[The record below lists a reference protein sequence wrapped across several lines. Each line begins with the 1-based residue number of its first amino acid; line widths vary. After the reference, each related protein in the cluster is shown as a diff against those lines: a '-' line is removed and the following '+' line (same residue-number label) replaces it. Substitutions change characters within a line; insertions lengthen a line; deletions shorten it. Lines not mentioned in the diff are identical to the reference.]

1 MFTRVAVVNRGEAA
15 MRFIRA
21 ARELNLSE
29 TTPLTTIA
37 LYTDEERTAMF
48 VREADEAVRIVS
60 GEKNA
65 YLDYDELGRALTECG
80 AEAVWVGWGFVSE
93 HPEFAD
99 LVEGM
104 GLTFIGPSGDVM
116 RKLGDKIGAKRL
128 AEESGVP
135 VAPWSNGAVTSL
147 EEAEKH
153 AEEIGY
159 PLMIKAAAGG
169 GGRGIRKVEEA
180 GALED
185 AFEGARR
192 EAKSSFGDDTVFMEH
207 VVTEGRHVEVQIVA
221 DGEGGVWA
229 PGVRDCSMQRRNQK
243 VIEESASTAL
253 SADAEERAREAAINL
268 ARSAGYRGAGTV
280 EFLYQ
285 PAEDVL
291 AFLEVNT
298 RLQVEHPV
306 TEVTTGLDLVKL
318 QVQVARGERLEGEP
332 PAPRGHA
339 IEVRLNAEDP
349 DQGFAPAPGTVE
361 RLVWAAGPGVRVETG
376 VAQGDVIP
384 GTYDSMIAKIIGYGQ
399 DREEAR
405 AKVRRALLE
414 TTVVIR
420 GGTTNK
426 AFLAWLLEHPDFV
439 AGEFNTA
446 WLDRVTSDDAYQP
459 PQQPALALV
468 AAAID
473 AYDAQRDT
481 ARAEFLAAAAR
492 GRPQTDIEL
501 GHQVE
506 LRLGGDAHSL
516 TVYRAGPRHYVVV
529 ADGHRIAVD
538 TERVAPFERRMT
550 VAGHPWRVVSV
561 LEGAEALVEV
571 DGLPHRVSH
580 DDGGLVRTPS
590 PGVVVNLAVSVGD
603 VVEAG
608 QRLAT
613 FESMKT
619 EVAVNAPVAGRV
631 REVLVGTN
639 AQVNANAPL
648 FRLEAMTDEGA
659 RDGEEAQDGEGADGE
674 GADGDEAS
682 EGGGD
687 ADAGFADMTGDEDDS
702 DPHARL
708 INRLAEMRSLVLG
721 YDHGTEE
728 TNDAVAAYERYRS
741 EVAAAG
747 ADILRA
753 ELSVLAGFADVALLS
768 RNRRTDAEEV
778 AEDVHNPR
786 EYFNAF
792 LQTMDSVQAGLPSSF
807 EKKLRA
813 ALADY
818 GVDDLERTP
827 ELEEA
832 LLWIF
837 LAQQRAGAQVPAV
850 LAILQFRLRN
860 PEAIAE
866 GLGQN
871 LLDTL
876 DRLILATQLRH
887 PVVGD
892 LARRVRFHSFDEPLL
907 QVSRHEVDT
916 RMLEH
921 LSVMT
926 GTDDPDER
934 AERAGLLVSC
944 PQPLIRL
951 MAKLD
956 DDQTAEHR
964 SLIEVQTRRY
974 YQVRNL
980 ADVRSFERDG
990 RFVVTGTFD
999 TTDADAATLGGAFE
1013 HRALVVAVDAG
1024 ADDLG
1029 GPGGALAAV
1038 AGEVGDSGAVA
1049 DVYGKWPD
1057 EAISDDDHGLRLAA
1071 AVEAA
1076 ELPAGVAR
1084 ITFSVTGGAEGH
1096 RSARYT
1102 FERDGS
1108 NLAENKALRNL
1119 HPMIA
1124 DRLHLWRLA
1133 DFHLERRPAPEDI
1146 YLFEATAR
1154 DNADDRRLIALAEV
1168 RDMTPLRD
1176 ASGAVAAVPAL
1187 ENVLDSCLDGMR
1199 RALSDF
1205 PQGKGPEW
1213 NRIVMYV
1220 WPPIDLPRKEWV
1232 SIVGALAPRT
1242 EGTGLEQVAVQGRM
1256 VEPAGTTREVRL
1268 RMLRSAGAGISVEI
1282 TGPPT
1287 ERLRPLDAYAQKVIR
1302 ARRRGSVYPY
1312 ELIPILLRPVTD
1324 AGEGDVAATAT
1335 EYDLDDDG
1343 TLVPVERPP
1352 GENTS
1357 AIVVSTVTTPTARYP
1372 EGMTRVAL
1380 FGDPTKALGSVSE
1393 PECRRI
1399 LAGIDLAESLGA
1411 PVEWFAVCSGAK
1423 IAMDSGTENLDWVG
1437 RVLRR
1442 LIEFTQ
1448 AGGEVNVIVAGINVG
1463 AQPYWNAEATMLMHT
1478 KGILVMTPE
1487 STMVLTG
1494 KRSLEYSG
1502 GVGAEDNFGIGGYD
1516 RIMGPNGQAQYWA
1529 PDLVGACEVLLAHY
1543 EFAYVAPGERYPR
1556 RAESTDPVERDVRSF
1571 PHDLEGTDLD
1581 TVGDIFSAETNRDR
1595 KKAFDIR
1602 TVMRAVADQDRQALE
1617 RWAETRH
1624 AETAVVLDAFLG
1636 GWSVTLIGIE
1646 SRPVPR
1652 VGLVPTDGPGT
1663 WSGGTLYPLSSR
1675 KVARAINAASGN
1687 RPVVVLAN
1695 LSGFDGS
1702 PDSLRNLQLEYGA
1715 EIGRAIVNFD
1725 GPVLFCVVSRYHGGA
1740 FVVFSEVLNDN
1751 LEVSAVEGSYASV
1764 LGGGPAAAV
1773 VFVAEVD
1780 KRTDGDQRLVDLR
1793 ARIDGSDESDRAGLE
1808 REAGEL
1814 RSTVRAEK
1822 QAEVAAEF
1830 DGIHTVA
1837 RAKEVGSVNTIVPAE
1852 GLRPYLVD
1860 AVERGMRR
1868 TTGSEPG

>member
-1 MFTRVAVVNRGEAA
+1 MFSRVAIVNRGEAA

-21 ARELNLSE
+21 ARELSLSD

-65 YLDYDELGRALTECG
+65 YIDYDELARALTECD

-135 VAPWSNGAVTSL
+135 VSPWSNGAVTSL

-153 AEEIGY
+153 AKEIGY

-180 GALED
+180 SALEE

-207 VVTEGRHVEVQIVA
+207 VVTGGRHVEVQIIA

-253 SADAEERAREAAINL
+253 GADAEERAREAAINL
-268 ARSAGYRGAGTV
+268 ARNAGYRGAGTV

-285 PAEDVL
+285 PAEDLL

-318 QVQVARGERLEGEP
+318 QLQVARGERIEGEP
-332 PAPRGHA
+332 PPPRGHA

-349 DQGFAPAPGTVE
+349 DQGFAPAPGTIE

-384 GTYDSMIAKIIGYGQ
+384 GTYDSMIAKIIGYGR

-426 AFLAWLLEHPDFV
+426 AFLAWLIEHHDFV
-439 AGEFNTA
+439 AGEFDTS
-446 WLDRVTSDDAYQP
+446 WLDRLTSDDAYQP

-481 ARAEFLAAAAR
+481 ARADFLATAER

-501 GHQVE
+501 GRQVE

-516 TVYRAGPRHYVVV
+516 TVYRTGSRRYLVV
-529 ADGHRIAVD
+529 ADGHSIAVD
-538 TERVAPFERRMT
+538 TERVAPFERRMI
-550 VAGHPWRVVSV
+550 VAGRPWRVVSV
-561 LEGAEALVEV
+561 LEGSEALVEV
-571 DGLPHRVSH
+571 DGLPHRVSY

-590 PGVVVNLAVSVGD
+590 PGVVVNVAVSVGD

-619 EVAVNAPVAGRV
+619 EIAVNAPFAGRV

-639 AQVNANAPL
+639 AQINANAPL
-648 FRLEAMTDEGA
+648 CRLEAMTDDKG
-659 RDGEEAQDGEGADGE
+659 QDGEGTAE
-674 GADGDEAS
+674 DEVS

-687 ADAGFADMTGDEDDS
+687 TDAGFADLTRDEDGS
-702 DPHARL
+702 DPAARL
-708 INRLAEMRSLVLG
+708 TDRLAEMRSLVLG
-721 YDHGTEE
+721 YDLGTEE
-728 TNDAVAAYERYRS
+728 TNDAFAAYERDRAD
-741 EVAAAG
+741 VAA
-747 ADILRA
+747 DDPVILRA

-850 LAILQFRLRN
+850 VAILQFRLRN
-860 PEAIAE
+860 PEAIPE
-866 GLGQN
+866 GLGQD

-907 QVSRHEVDT
+907 HASRHEEDS

-921 LSVMT
+921 LSVLT
-926 GTDDPDER
+926 STDDADER
-934 AERAGLLVSC
+934 AERSRLLVSC

-974 YQVRNL
+974 YQVRDL
-980 ADVRSFERDG
+980 TDVRAFERDG

-999 TTDADAATLGGAFE
+999 TTNADAASLDGATDG
-1013 HRALVVAVDAG
+1013 RALVVAVDAG
-1024 ADDLG
+1024 ADDVG
-1029 GPGGALAAV
+1029 GPGGALAAI
-1038 AGEVGDSGAVA
+1038 AAEVGDRAGAVA
-1049 DVYGKWPD
+1049 DVYNKWPD
-1057 EAISDDDHGLRLAA
+1057 EGISDDDCGLRLAA
-1071 AVEAA
+1071 AVQTAK
-1076 ELPAGVAR
+1076 LPAGVAR
-1084 ITFSVTGGAEGH
+1084 ITFSVIGGTEGH
-1096 RSARYT
+1096 RSARFT
-1102 FERDGS
+1102 FEREES
-1108 NLAENKALRNL
+1108 NFAENTALRNL

-1133 DFHLERRPAPEDI
+1133 DFHLKRRPAPEDI

-1187 ENVLDSCLDGMR
+1187 EHVLDSCLDGMR
-1199 RALSDF
+1199 RALSELSE
-1205 PQGKGPEW
+1205 GKGPEW
-1213 NRIVMYV
+1213 NRIVLYV

-1242 EGTGLEQVAVQGRM
+1242 EGSGLEQVAIQGRM
-1256 VEPAGTTREVRL
+1256 IEPAGTTRELRL
-1268 RMLRSAGAGISVEI
+1268 RMSRSAGAGISVEV

-1287 ERLRPLDAYAQKVIR
+1287 ERLRPLDSYAQKVIR
-1302 ARRRGSVYPY
+1302 SRRRGSVYPY

-1335 EYDLDDDG
+1335 EYDLDDNGD
-1343 TLVPVERPP
+1343 LAAVERPP
-1352 GENTS
+1352 GDNSS
-1357 AIVVSTVTTPTARYP
+1357 AIVVSTITTPTARYP

-1380 FGDPTKALGSVSE
+1380 FGDPTKALGSVAE

-1399 LAGIDLAESLGA
+1399 LAAIDLAESLGA

-1442 LIEFTQ
+1442 IITFTQ
-1448 AGGEVNVIVAGINVG
+1448 TGGEVNVVVAGINVG

-1502 GVGAEDNFGIGGYD
+1502 GVGAEDNFGIGGFD

-1556 RAESTDPVERDVRSF
+1556 RAETTDPVERDIRSF
-1571 PHDLEGTDLD
+1571 PHELEGTDLH
-1581 TVGDIFSAETNRDR
+1581 TVGDIFSSETNRDR

-1602 TVMRAVADQDRQALE
+1602 TVMRAVADQDRKALE

-1624 AETAVVLDAFLG
+1624 AETAVVLDAFVG

-1646 SRPVPR
+1646 SRPVAR
-1652 VGLVPTDGPGT
+1652 VGLVPTDGPGA

-1740 FVVFSEVLNDN
+1740 FVVFSAVLNDN
-1751 LEVSAVEGSYASV
+1751 LEVSAVEGSFASV

-1780 KRTDGDQRLVDLR
+1780 KRTDEDQRLVDQR
-1793 ARIDGSDESDRAGLE
+1793 ARIDESDESETAGLE
-1808 REAGEL
+1808 RQAEEL
-1814 RSTVRAEK
+1814 RNAVRGEK

-1837 RAKEVGSVNTIVPAE
+1837 RAKEVGSVDIIVPAE
-1852 GLRPYLVD
+1852 GLRPYLID

-1868 TTGSEPG
+1868 TTGARPS

>member
-1 MFTRVAVVNRGEAA
+1 MFTRVAVINRGEAA
-15 MRFIRA
+15 MRFVRA
-21 ARELNLSE
+21 ARELSLSDA
-29 TTPLTTIA
+29 PSVTTIA
-37 LYTDEERTAMF
+37 VYTDEERTAMF
-48 VREADEAVRIVS
+48 VREADEAVRIIS
-60 GEKNA
+60 GDKNA
-65 YLDYDELGRALTECG
+65 YLDYDELERALTECR

-99 LVEGM
+99 LVERL

-116 RKLGDKIGAKRL
+116 RQLGDKIGAKRL

-135 VAPWSNGAVTSL
+135 VAPWSRGAVTSL
-147 EEAEKH
+147 EEAKEH
-153 AEEIGY
+153 AEKIGY

-169 GGRGIRKVEEA
+169 GGRGIRKVEEES
-180 GALED
+180 ALED

-192 EAKSSFGDDTVFMEH
+192 EAKSSFGDDTVLMEH
-207 VVTEGRHVEVQIVA
+207 VVSGGRHVEVQIIA
-221 DGEGGVWA
+221 DGHGGVWA
-229 PGVRDCSMQRRNQK
+229 PGVRDCSVQRRNQK

-253 SADAEERAREAAINL
+253 SPDDEQRAKEAAVNL
-268 ARSAGYRGAGTV
+268 ARAAGYRGAGTV

-285 PAEDVL
+285 PTEDVL

-318 QVQVARGERLEGEP
+318 QVQVARGARLEGEP

-349 DQGFAPAPGTVE
+349 DRDFAPAPGTVE

-384 GTYDSMIAKIIGYGQ
+384 GTYDSMIAKIIGYGR

-405 AKVRRALLE
+405 AKVRRALRE

-439 AGEFNTA
+439 AGKFDTS
-446 WLDRVTSDDAYQP
+446 WLDRLTSDDAFQP
-459 PQQPALALV
+459 PQQRALALV

-481 ARAEFLAAAAR
+481 ARSDFMATAAR

-501 GHQVE
+501 GHRVE
-506 LRLGGDAHSL
+506 LRLGGNAHSL
-516 TVYRAGPRHYVVV
+516 TVYRTGPRRYLVV
-529 ADGHRIAVD
+529 ADGHHIEVD

-550 VAGHPWRVVSV
+550 VAGRPWRVVSV
-561 LEGAEALVEV
+561 LEGAEALIEV
-571 DGLPHRVSH
+571 DGLPHRVSQ

-590 PGVVVNLAVSVGD
+590 PGVVVDVAVSVGD
-603 VVEAG
+603 EVEAG

-619 EVAVNAPVAGRV
+619 EIAVNAPVAGRV
-631 REVLVGTN
+631 REVLVSTN
-639 AQVNANAPL
+639 SQVNPNAAL
-648 FRLEAMTDEGA
+648 FRLEAVTDEEGEDG
-659 RDGEEAQDGEGADGE
+659 DGETR
-674 GADGDEAS
+674 GDE
-682 EGGGD
+682 GGD
-687 ADAGFADMTGDEDDS
+687 ENDDAGFAELTTDEEDA
-702 DPHARL
+702 DPAARV
-708 INRLAEMRSLVLG
+708 NDRLVEMRSLVLG
-721 YDHGTEE
+721 YDHGTEQ
-728 TNDAVAAYERYRS
+728 TGDAIAAYERDRDN
-741 EVAAAG
+741 VAA
-747 ADILRA
+747 DDPNILRA
-753 ELSVLAGFADVALLS
+753 ELAVLAGFADVALLS

-786 EYFNAF
+786 EYLNAF
-792 LQTMDSVQAGLPSSF
+792 LQTMDSVQAGLPPSF
-807 EKKLRA
+807 EEKLRA

-818 GVDDLERTP
+818 AVKDLAPSP

-837 LAQQRAGAQVPAV
+837 LAQQRGSAQVPAV
-850 LAILQFRLRN
+850 LAILKFRLRHSETI
-860 PEAIAE
+860 PE
-866 GLGQN
+866 GLGQE

-876 DRLILATQLRH
+876 DRLIVATQLRH

-916 RMLEH
+916 QMLEH
-921 LSVMT
+921 LSVLT
-926 GTDDPDER
+926 STHDSDEQ
-934 AERAGLLVSC
+934 AERSQLLVSC

-956 DDQTAEHR
+956 DDQTAEHH

-980 ADVRSFERDG
+980 SDVHAFERDG
-990 RFVVTGTFD
+990 RFMVTGTFD
-999 TTDADAATLGGAFE
+999 ATNSGAASLDVAADD
-1013 HRALVVAVDAG
+1013 RALVVAVDAG
-1024 ADDLG
+1024 ADDIG
-1029 GPGGALAAV
+1029 GPDGALAAI
-1038 AGEVGDSGAVA
+1038 AGEVGDRTGAVA
-1049 DVYGKWPD
+1049 DVYSKWSD
-1057 EAISDDDHGLRLAA
+1057 EAVSDDDCGIRLASA
-1071 AVEAA
+1071 META
-1076 ELPAGVAR
+1076 EVPAGIAR
-1084 ITFSVTGGAEGH
+1084 ITFSVTGGQKAN
-1096 RSARYT
+1096 RAARFT
-1102 FERDGS
+1102 FERDKTS
-1108 NLAENKALRNL
+1108 FAENEALRNL

-1133 DFHLERRPAPEDI
+1133 DFHLERRPAPEDV
-1146 YLFEATAR
+1146 YLFEGTAV
-1154 DNADDRRLIALAEV
+1154 DNPDDRRLIALAEV

-1176 ASGAVAAVPAL
+1176 AAGAVAAVPAL

-1199 RALSDF
+1199 RALAEF
-1205 PQGKGPEW
+1205 PEGKGPEW

-1220 WPPIDLPRKEWV
+1220 WPPIDLTREEWI

-1242 EGTGLEQVAVQGRM
+1242 EGVGLEQVAIQGRM
-1256 VEPAGTTREVRL
+1256 VEPGGTTREVRL
-1268 RMLRSAGAGISVEI
+1268 RLSRSAGAGISVEV

-1287 ERLRPLDAYAQKVIR
+1287 ERLRPLDSYAQKVIR
-1302 ARRRGSVYPY
+1302 SRRRGSVYPY

-1343 TLVPVERPP
+1343 ALIAVERPP
-1352 GENTS
+1352 GENSS

-1380 FGDPTKALGSVSE
+1380 FGDPTKSLGSVSE

-1399 LAGIDLAESLGA
+1399 LAAIDLAESLGA

-1423 IAMDSGTENLDWVG
+1423 IAMDSGTENLDWVA

-1442 LIEFTQ
+1442 IIEFTQ
-1448 AGGEVNVIVAGINVG
+1448 AGGEVNMVVAGINVG

-1556 RAESTDPVERDVRSF
+1556 RAETTDPIERDVSSF
-1571 PHDLEGTDLD
+1571 PHELEGTDLE
-1581 TVGDIFSAETNRDR
+1581 TVGDIFSAESNPER

-1602 TVMRAVADQDRQALE
+1602 TVMRAVADEDRKPLE
-1617 RWAETRH
+1617 RWAETRD
-1624 AETAVVLDAFLG
+1624 AETAVVLDAFVG
-1636 GWSVTLIGIE
+1636 GYSVTLIGIE

-1687 RPVVVLAN
+1687 RPVVLLAN

-1751 LEVSAVEGSYASV
+1751 LEVAAVEGSFASV

-1780 KRTDGDQRLVDLR
+1780 KQTEADQRLVDLR
-1793 ARIDGSDESDRAGLE
+1793 ARIDESEESETAGLE
-1808 REAGEL
+1808 REAAEL
-1814 RSTVRAEK
+1814 RNDVRAEK

-1837 RAKEVGSVNTIVPAE
+1837 RAEEVGSVHTIVAAE

-1860 AVERGMRR
+1860 AVERGMDRTRR
-1868 TTGSEPG
+1868 